1 MAYPEEGK
9 LYTVT
14 NVGSGY
20 NLNQIGGFTS
30 NGTNVTLW
38 APDTSDSEQWWKM
51 EGDKL
56 YPYKCQ
62 NGSKKVCLDRY
73 ITRDAN
79 YNNADLWE
87 DNDDAQQTIILGVD
101 ATGDQFTIQL
111 LNARADDGSALYL
124 TGASNPNGGNN
135 PSKVPGADGNVY
147 WSTIPN
153 YQAPSNYQLWRFTPV
168 NQNPGTGG
176 EEGPGGL
183 QHLVFPFQN
192 IYFTA
197 GYKTQGYA
205 DSFPHLAPHHG
216 IDCTGRGDYNIY
228 ASGKGTIVGIASS
241 GANASA
247 SPMFWLGNVL
257 AIQYDKTVANDGEY
271 AGSRVI
277 RYCHLQSI
285 ESNLKVGDTV
295 YKGDKIAVMG
305 QTGEGADVDHLHLE
319 MDLNINT
326 PLVTRSEQGDSV
338 PDSTVDPM
346 NLFWKGDNQ
355 TYLIDTDTSANG
367 NRYVFDRDFPAD
379 EW

>member
-87 DNDDAQQTIILGVD
+87 DNDDTQQTIILGVD
-101 ATGDQFTIQL
+101 GTGDQFTIQL
-111 LNARADDGSALYL
+111 LNAKADDGSALYL

-135 PSKVPGADGNVY
+135 PSKVPGAAGNVY

-176 EEGPGGL
+176 ETY
-183 QHLVFPFQN
+183 QKLVMPYTINRLNSSYLNEQ
-192 IYFTA
+192 Y
-197 GYKTQGYA
+197 YA
-205 DSFPHLAPHHG
+205 DRREHHYG
-216 IDCTGRGDYNIY
+216 ADILGGVEGMTEEDIY
-228 ASGKGTIVGIASS
+228 SS
-241 GANASA
+241 GAGEVVAIKWFTN
-247 SPMFWLGNVL
+247 LGNVL
-257 AIQYDKTVANDGEY
+257 AVRYKDVLLPNGVKI
-271 AGSRVI
+271 SSLI
-277 RYCHLQSI
+277 FRYCHLAEIYVNVNEKFSQG
-285 ESNLKVGDTV
+285 K
-295 YKGDKIAVMG
+295 KIAKRG
-305 QTGEGADVDHLHLE
+305 
-319 MDLNINT
+319 
-326 PLVTRSEQGDSV
+326 
-338 PDSTVDPM
+338 
-346 NLFWKGDNQ
+346 
-355 TYLIDTDTSANG
+355 
-367 NRYVFDRDFPAD
+367 
-379 EW
+379 